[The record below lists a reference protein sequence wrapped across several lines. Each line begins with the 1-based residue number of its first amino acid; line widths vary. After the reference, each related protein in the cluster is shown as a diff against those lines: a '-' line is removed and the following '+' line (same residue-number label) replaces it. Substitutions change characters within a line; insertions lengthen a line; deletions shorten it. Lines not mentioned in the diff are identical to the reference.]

1 VVRALG
7 KAWVEADGEGGWK
20 RKRGTP
26 ADGALTEPQAAARML
41 ELVREHDEDQNRLE
55 EEAEERCRRGITF
68 RELTA
73 EWLVFLER
81 EKGAKPS
88 TLIDYGWMVAEP
100 GQPHRRGTG
109 RSPGLLMGALGDHP
123 IAKMTTRDVATFLRS
138 LDEGEAKPRTINR
151 YRQLISAA
159 FNYAMREDTYGLATN
174 PATAT
179 SKRREP
185 PPAVLDFYE
194 PDELEILAQGA
205 ERGLHRNAGTAA
217 IGDEELATRRREDHQ
232 DAELYRIAAYTG
244 LRLGELLALRWQDVN
259 LIDRRLVVHRAF
271 SAGLE
276 GPTKSWQ
283 ARFIPLSDGAARA
296 FARLLERDEFTGADD
311 LVFCNRLGRPLNG
324 AVLRRRFKRTA
335 AAAGLRVLRFHSLRH
350 GAGSLVAR

>member
-1 VVRALG
+1 MTRTRTGWRRRPRSA
-7 KAWVEADGEGGWK
+7 AGGAS
-20 RKRGTP
+20 P
-26 ADGALTEPQAAARML
+26 S
-41 ELVREHDEDQNRLE
+41 
-55 EEAEERCRRGITF
+55 AER
-68 RELTA
+68 TA

-109 RSPGLLMGALGDHP
+109 RAPGLLMGALGDHP
-123 IAKMTTRDVATFLRS
+123 IATMTTRDVATFLRS

-185 PPAVLDFYE
+185 PPAGLDFYE

-259 LIDRRLVVHRAF
+259 LADRILVVHRAL
-271 SAGLE
+271 SAGVE

-283 ARFIPLSDGAARA
+283 ARVVPLADPAPEAPARPGAR
-296 FARLLERDEFTGADD
+296 G
-311 LVFCNRLGRPLNG
+311 P
-324 AVLRRRFKRTA
+324 
-335 AAAGLRVLRFHSLRH
+335 
-350 GAGSLVAR
+350 

>member
-26 ADGALTEPQAAARML
+26 ADGALTEPQATARML

-123 IAKMTTRDVATFLRS
+123 IATMTTRDVATFLRS

-151 YRQLISAA
+151 PAAHLGGVQL
-159 FNYAMREDTYGLATN
+159 R
-174 PATAT
+174 
-179 SKRREP
+179 
-185 PPAVLDFYE
+185 
-194 PDELEILAQGA
+194 
-205 ERGLHRNAGTAA
+205 
-217 IGDEELATRRREDHQ
+217 
-232 DAELYRIAAYTG
+232 DA
-244 LRLGELLALRWQDVN
+244 
-259 LIDRRLVVHRAF
+259 
-271 SAGLE
+271 
-276 GPTKSWQ
+276 
-283 ARFIPLSDGAARA
+283 
-296 FARLLERDEFTGADD
+296 
-311 LVFCNRLGRPLNG
+311 
-324 AVLRRRFKRTA
+324 
-335 AAAGLRVLRFHSLRH
+335 
-350 GAGSLVAR
+350 